1 MDGLSQISQIS
12 ARVLQLQSLVSGPV
26 AGVALAS
33 RPATTA
39 AGAAGGAAFDDVLAQ
54 ELARSSSSS
63 AALGGSSG
71 ASSLSSSAASA
82 AAGTLGANRV
92 PTDLAAYGNG
102 RIPDSAL
109 APVGDTGKRMWAPA
123 AAAMTKLIAAAKADG
138 VTVGITETYRPY
150 DEQVQLAASKGL
162 YSQGGLAAKPGTSEH
177 GWGIAADLQLN
188 GAAQAWM
195 QRNAP
200 SYGFQADVP
209 GESWHWAYHPAG

>member
-33 RPATTA
+33 RPAATA
-39 AGAAGGAAFDDVLAQ
+39 AGAARGAAFDDVLAQ

-63 AALGGSSG
+63 AT
-71 ASSLSSSAASA
+71 SSLSSATATT

-109 APVGDTGKRMWAPA
+109 APVGDTGKKMWAPA

-200 SYGFQADVP
+200 SCGFQADVP

>member
-12 ARVLQLQSLVSGPV
+12 ARVLQLQSLVSGPPVV
-26 AGVALAS
+26 AGSSSSSTATAVAGS
-33 RPATTA
+33 TSSTA
-39 AGAAGGAAFDDVLAQ
+39 FSDVLAQ
-54 ELARSSSSS
+54 ELAKSSSSS
-63 AALGGSSG
+63 AT
-71 ASSLSSSAASA
+71 
-82 AAGTLGANRV
+82 GTLGANRV

-109 APVGDTGKRMWAPA
+109 APVGDTGKKMWAPA

-150 DEQVQLAASKGL
+150 DEQVQLAATKGL

>member
-26 AGVALAS
+26 AGVAGVALAS
-33 RPATTA
+33 RPGVTA

-63 AALGGSSG
+63 GSSSG
-71 ASSLSSSAASA
+71 SSSLSSSTTATAAW
-82 AAGTLGANRV
+82 TLGANRV
-92 PTDLAAYGNG
+92 PTDRAADGNC
-102 RIPDSAL
+102 RIPDSEL
-109 APVGDTGKRMWAPA
+109 APVGDTGKKMWGPA

>member
-12 ARVLQLQSLVSGPV
+12 ARVLQLQSLVSGPPVV
-26 AGVALAS
+26 AGSSPSSTATAVAGS
-33 RPATTA
+33 TSSTA
-39 AGAAGGAAFDDVLAQ
+39 FSDVLAQ
-54 ELARSSSSS
+54 ELAKSSSSS
-63 AALGGSSG
+63 AT
-71 ASSLSSSAASA
+71 
-82 AAGTLGANRV
+82 GTLGANRV

-102 RIPDSAL
+102 HVPDSAL
-109 APVGDTGKRMWAPA
+109 APVGDTGKKMWAPA

-150 DEQVQLAASKGL
+150 DEQVQLAATKGL

>member
-12 ARVLQLQSLVSGPV
+12 ARVLQLQSLVSGPPVV
-26 AGVALAS
+26 AGSSSSSTATAVAGS
-33 RPATTA
+33 TSS
-39 AGAAGGAAFDDVLAQ
+39 AAFSDVLAQ

-63 AALGGSSG
+63 AT
-71 ASSLSSSAASA
+71 
-82 AAGTLGANRV
+82 GTLGANRV

-109 APVGDTGKRMWAPA
+109 APVGDTGKKMWGPA

-138 VTVGITETYRPY
+138 VTVGVTETYRPY

>member
-26 AGVALAS
+26 AGVGGVALAS
-33 RPATTA
+33 RPGVTA

-63 AALGGSSG
+63 GSSLG
-71 ASSLSSSAASA
+71 ASSASSSTAAT

-109 APVGDTGKRMWAPA
+109 APVGDTGKKMWGPA

-138 VTVGITETYRPY
+138 VTVGVTETYRPY

>member
-33 RPATTA
+33 RPAATA

-54 ELARSSSSS
+54 ELARSSSS
-63 AALGGSSG
+63 AAS
-71 ASSLSSSAASA
+71 ASSLGAPSAASA
-82 AAGTLGANRV
+82 TATTAAGTLGANRV

-109 APVGDTGKRMWAPA
+109 APVGDTGSRMWAPA

-150 DEQVQLAASKGL
+150 DEQVQLAATKGL